1 MRTGK
6 IRAYFRISI
15 SVYNFMWR
23 FFAMAKNSDNVVT
36 VKVFY
41 KEDGIDV
48 AEILRK
54 SLKLFIEKEVRELCQ
69 KNS

>member
-1 MRTGK
+1 MKDT
-6 IRAYFRISI
+6 
-15 SVYNFMWR
+15 
-23 FFAMAKNSDNVVT
+23 KNPIT
-36 VKVFY
+36 IKVFY

-54 SLKLFIEKEVRELCQ
+54 SLMLFIEKEVKELCQ

>member
-1 MRTGK
+1 
-6 IRAYFRISI
+6 
-15 SVYNFMWR
+15 
-23 FFAMAKNSDNVVT
+23 MAKNSDNVVK

>member
-1 MRTGK
+1 
-6 IRAYFRISI
+6 
-15 SVYNFMWR
+15 
-23 FFAMAKNSDNVVT
+23 MAKNSDNVVT

-54 SLKLFIEKEVRELCQ
+54 SLMLFIEKEVRELCQ